1 MKTLKNM
8 ILALVAVSFISSPSY
23 SDGADSHKGLYLGV
37 MTAFNGVEL
46 DGKYQQATDSTTA
59 QAGKYAQI
67 ESYQQVLHL
76 AKLLKLLL
84 FCS

>member
-8 ILALVAVSFISSPSY
+8 ILALVAVSFMSSPSY
-23 SDGADSHKGLYLGV
+23 SDGADSHKGIYLGV

-59 QAGKYAQI
+59 VAGFLQSI
-67 ESYQQVLHL
+67 PTNTQQLEVGRR
-76 AKLLKLLL
+76 
-84 FCS
+84 